1 MILPTTDIIAVQK
14 ARAYRFGYS
23 GLVVV
28 VRGHEE
34 LFFEFSS
41 RERRNE
47 ILHQLEVQLETA
59 RAEMLASRHQSKEQ
73 RDAEALK
80 ELESSTQS
88 QPFSDRPDDMSP
100 IMFSSSSSSFVTFDA
115 PKSLHSESG
124 LLFSAARLTTTKTML
139 PSPPAVTCL
148 TVGSRGDVQP
158 YIALCLELIKD
169 GHRCRIASHPEYR
182 DWVEGHGIEFS
193 PVGGDPAE
201 LMR

>member
-1 MILPTTDIIAVQK
+1 MILPTTDIIAAQK

-47 ILHQLEVQLETA
+47 ILHQLEVQLEAA

-88 QPFSDRPDDMSP
+88 QPFSDRPDELST

-115 PKSLHSESG
+115 PKSLHSKSV
-124 LLFSAARLTTTKTML
+124 SAL
-139 PSPPAVTCL
+139 
-148 TVGSRGDVQP
+148 
-158 YIALCLELIKD
+158 
-169 GHRCRIASHPEYR
+169 
-182 DWVEGHGIEFS
+182 
-193 PVGGDPAE
+193 
-201 LMR
+201 